1 MARLGESDLINTTDD
16 MGYLQP
22 MRSDD
27 PREVAGYRLLARIG
41 EGGMGTVYL
50 SRTRGNQPVALKVI
64 RREYAQDDEF
74 RRRFE
79 QEARAARQVQGYHLV
94 PVVDHDTTGAEP
106 WLATTFMP
114 AVPLDVAL
122 ATYGPLPLPTALQLM
137 GCAAEALR
145 AVHAAGV
152 IHRDLKPSNILLGPQ
167 GPSVIDFGIARAA
180 DATQLTRSG
189 GLIGTPQ
196 FMSPEHAGGQTL
208 GPSTDIF
215 SLGLVAAVAATGRHP
230 YGDGGAITLATKIA
244 NTELRPPSLSGYPEQ
259 LRGILEQCLSAD
271 PAARPTP
278 GELTEM
284 CERVGGRRSQ
294 DFTGWLPEPIAAEI
308 ARREQAAEHPPAPAY
323 ASTATGLGAPTAP
336 PTRPPR
342 PTTAPPPAP
351 TPAAAAPPAPAP
363 AAVRRRTGLTAVA
376 VLMAV
381 AVTAGVTWSLTRP
394 DGKGTDGAKGGATAS
409 SPAPGT
415 SKSAGGKTG
424 GKATYTAVFEK
435 KPFTLRAPQDFA
447 YTHVDLDAPKADPKT
462 DWQGSSEISPGSEL
476 KYSHWSGV
484 SELKF
489 VTTTGKS
496 TGATP
501 EDCKSATETNALA
514 TEIQGEALTTE
525 LTKGTVLCTVTSD
538 GKLAM
543 LKITDVV
550 PHEVRPDYVAEL
562 TLWTIS

>member
-1 MARLGESDLINTTDD
+1 
-16 MGYLQP
+16 

-27 PREVAGYRLLARIG
+27 PREVTGYRLLARIG

-64 RREYAQDDEF
+64 RREYAQDEEF

-79 QEARAARQVQGYHLV
+79 QEARSARQVQGYHLV
-94 PVVDHDTTGAEP
+94 PVVDHDTTGAVP
-106 WLATTFMP
+106 WLATAFVP

-122 ATYGPLPLPTALQLM
+122 ATYGPLPLPTVLQLM

-152 IHRDLKPSNILLGPQ
+152 IHRDLKPSNILLGTQ

-196 FMSPEHAGGQTL
+196 FMSPEHADGQPL
-208 GPSTDIF
+208 GPATDVF

-244 NTELRPPSLSGYPEQ
+244 NTELRPPSLSGYPEPLQ
-259 LRGILEQCLSAD
+259 GILEQCLSAD

-278 GELTEM
+278 GELAEV
-284 CERVGGRRSQ
+284 CERASGRRLQ

-308 ARREQAAEHPPAPAY
+308 ARRERAAEHPPAPAY

-336 PTRPPR
+336 PTTHPPR
-342 PTTAPPPAP
+342 HATAAPTPPPAP
-351 TPAAAAPPAPAP
+351 MSPSAPA
-363 AAVRRRTGLTAVA
+363 RRRTGLTALA
-376 VLMAV
+376 VLVAV

-394 DGKGTDGAKGGATAS
+394 DGKGTDGAKGGTAS
-409 SPAPGT
+409 SPAPGA
-415 SKSAGGKTG
+415 SKSAAAKAG
-424 GKATYTAVFEK
+424 GKATYTAVFK
-435 KPFTLRAPQDFA
+435 NKAFTLRAPQDFA
-447 YTHVDLDAPKADPKT
+447 YTRIDLDVPKADPLS
-462 DWQGSSEISPGSEL
+462 DWQGVSENPPEIEL

-489 VTTTGKS
+489 LTTTGKS
-496 TGATP
+496 TGTTP

-514 TEIQGEALTTE
+514 TEIQGKALTTD

-550 PHEVRPDYVAEL
+550 PHEVRPDYVTQL